1 MKGIKRFLSLIV
13 AAIAIFS
20 MVVPV
25 EAEQIVNTGGGGGGS
40 ITITNASQGQV
51 YKIYKLFDATQS
63 ADGIAY
69 KLPPGKTLDPSNPWF
84 EVDTAGNVL
93 AKSGADISTTAFQ
106 TWAQGFGTEV
116 ASATATEAVVTFSNL
131 AYGYYYVKSS
141 LGAVLT
147 VDSTN
152 PNARVIDK
160 NETEPEIPADG
171 GKKIQVGGS
180 GVDTTTAK
188 IGETLDFTV
197 TFSAT
202 NFITKN
208 GTTTQITEYIIEDT
222 PTALAINQASINVQV
237 DGTTITPT
245 VKTVDPNTG
254 KMTIKLQW
262 AQADGTTIYNSPAL
276 VVLSYSAVVTKDAQ
290 DGSASNQATI
300 KFNGNELDD
309 STTITTYKLTLQKVN
324 ANDVV
329 LTGAEFKLYDAE
341 TGGNEIP
348 VVKNAD
354 GSYRVAEAG
363 ETGVPIQAGT
373 AVIKGLK
380 GNSNYWLEEIKAP
393 AGYNVLTT
401 RKKVTFGLADT
412 SVKVVNQAGAEL
424 PATGSLGTT
433 IFYGLGSVLVMIS
446 LIVLVSKRRMR
457 EH

>member
-20 MVVPV
+20 MVMPV
-25 EAEQIVNTGGGGGGS
+25 EAEQIVDTGGGDGAS
-40 ITITNASQGQV
+40 ITIVNASQGQE

-69 KLPPGKTLDPSNPWF
+69 KLPPGKTLDPNNPWF
-84 EVDTAGNVL
+84 KVDTAGNVL
-93 AKSGADISTTAFQ
+93 DKEDFGIESAEFQ
-106 TWAQGFGTEV
+106 TWAEGFGIEV
-116 ASATATEAVVTFSNL
+116 ASVTATEGVLTFSNL
-131 AYGYYYVKSS
+131 AYGYYFIRSS

-147 VDSTN
+147 VDSTT
-152 PNARVIDK
+152 PNARVMDK
-160 NETEPEIPADG
+160 NETEPGFPVDG

-180 GVDTTTAK
+180 GVDTTTAR

-202 NFITKN
+202 NFFTI
-208 GTTTQITEYIIEDT
+208 GGHYAPIAEYIIHDT
-222 PTALAINQASINVQV
+222 HSGLAIDEASINVKV
-237 DGTTITPT
+237 DGTTITPDDLW
-245 VKTVDPNTG
+245 VDPDTG
-254 KMTIKLQW
+254 QMTIKLKW
-262 AQADGTTIYNSPAL
+262 VGLNGTTIFNSPAL
-276 VVLSYSAVVTKDAQ
+276 VVVSYSAIVTKDAQ
-290 DGSASNQATI
+290 DGTASNTVSI
-300 KFNGNELDD
+300 DYGINTLYD
-309 STTITTYKLTLQKVN
+309 STTVTTYKLTLEKVN

-329 LTGAEFKLYDAE
+329 LAGAEFKLYDAE

-380 GNSNYWLEEIKAP
+380 GNTSYWLEEIKAP